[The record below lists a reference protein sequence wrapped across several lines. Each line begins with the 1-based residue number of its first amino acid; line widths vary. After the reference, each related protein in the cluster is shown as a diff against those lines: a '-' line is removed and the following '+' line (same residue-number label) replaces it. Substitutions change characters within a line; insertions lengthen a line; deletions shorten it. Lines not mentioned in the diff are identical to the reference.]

1 MYIFASV
8 DVHVCMRVFA
18 HDKGTRAV
26 QKSQIANNNKL
37 SSGFSSFCGTK
48 VCSLICLYV
57 CIYVLKYAYI
67 YGCIYI
73 YGYIPLNIAFCCCF
87 LSFFF

>member
-57 CIYVLKYAYI
+57 CMYLSMHIYTDVYMYMVI
-67 YGCIYI
+67 Y
-73 YGYIPLNIAFCCCF
+73 F
-87 LSFFF
+87 